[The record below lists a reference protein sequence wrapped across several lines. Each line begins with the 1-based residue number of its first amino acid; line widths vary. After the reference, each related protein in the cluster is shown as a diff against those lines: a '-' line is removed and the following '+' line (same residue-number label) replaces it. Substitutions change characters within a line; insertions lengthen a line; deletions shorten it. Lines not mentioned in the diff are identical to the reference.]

1 MQFNINSIFMQ
12 YFIHQFYLYPD
23 NAIMGSPINFHILF
37 VMPCKNHCCRV
48 VCMTLRNCQQ
58 GGGSEGSL
66 LDEYDVMSH
75 YESHSKPA
83 SSNKALIEIAVKT
96 GLQLVF
102 TLLLQN
108 WVMCGYV
115 HTKKYVTIFEL
126 SQHS

>member
-1 MQFNINSIFMQ
+1 
-12 YFIHQFYLYPD
+12 
-23 NAIMGSPINFHILF
+23 
-37 VMPCKNHCCRV
+37 
-48 VCMTLRNCQQ
+48 
-58 GGGSEGSL
+58 
-66 LDEYDVMSH
+66 MSH

-115 HTKKYVTIFEL
+115 RTKKYSIIFEL